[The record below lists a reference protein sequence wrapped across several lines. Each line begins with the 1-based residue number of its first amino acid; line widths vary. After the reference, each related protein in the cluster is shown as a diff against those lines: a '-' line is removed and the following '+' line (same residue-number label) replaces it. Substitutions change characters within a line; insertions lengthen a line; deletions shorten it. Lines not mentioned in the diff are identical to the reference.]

1 MHSDGDG
8 GMLPDF
14 DWTEEER
21 EEMRETL

>member
-8 GMLPDF
+8 DMLPDF
-14 DWTEEER
+14 DWTEDER